1 MAISTAQ
8 YIDLLFKKLQGVA
21 KTATATQKSASNESI
36 ASPALLRGDIIW
48 TQADQIPGTAQ
59 VVANVTQG
67 YLTTSRIECTA
78 DNTVPTIGGIYPTWL
93 TNLQYWIPQ
102 EFGSTWPVKVYVDTA
117 GAANPTVT
125 GTQIFAPGISGV
137 GEFFF
142 DTQAGVLNFIGETI
156 PSTLTAGKSIFITG
170 YRYVGQLGVTNLPSA
185 NIGNIQIT
193 GNTIVTLNTNGD
205 LVLDPNGSGS
215 VRILA
220 NTSVTGNITSSGFIS
235 VTGNVTGNYILGN
248 GSFLTGVVAS
258 SANAGDLTGNTLSSN
273 VFYSNLTQVGN
284 LTSLSVVGNTS
295 SGNISVTGFVSATGN
310 VYGNAILS
318 DNYFYA
324 NGQPIPSG
332 IVYTANIAPPGS
344 SVIGDQWYDT
354 TNDVLYEYITDGT
367 SDYWVDTTS
376 PAFAA
381 GVVANVV
388 ISGNMIPVANVTY
401 DIGTS
406 GSYFR
411 TAFLNTVS
419 VSGNVVAG
427 SVRSDVI
434 TTNILANTTAINLQ
448 TAGTNALSID
458 SNQNI
463 TTYKRL
469 AASSMPLGAA
479 VQTVMSNTSGGS
491 STTATSYT
499 DVTSATVSITLGS
512 STSKVLVIV
521 SGTSEFTAVVSGN
534 VTGSTRLV
542 RNSTV
547 LQQQSYGTGFAF
559 GGIAQT
565 SPVGFSYLD
574 SPGTTSP
581 LTYKLQQKTSNSSS
595 TLTSSEIWIVAQEIA
610 AV

>member
-117 GAANPTVT
+117 GAADPTVT
-125 GTQIFAPGISGV
+125 GTQIFAPGIGGV

-193 GNTIVTLNTNGD
+193 GNTIVTLNTDGD

-220 NTSVTGNITSSGFIS
+220 NTSITGNITSSGFIS
-235 VTGNVTGNYILGN
+235 VAGNVTGNYFFGN
-248 GSFLTGVVAS
+248 GSQLTGVVAS

-273 VFYSNLTQVGN
+273 VFYSNLIQVGN
-284 LTSLSVVGNTS
+284 LNSLSVVGNTS

-324 NGQPIPSG
+324 NGQPIPTG
-332 IVYTANIAPPGS
+332 IVYTANVAPPGS
-344 SVIGDQWYDT
+344 SDIGDQWYDT

-388 ISGNMIPVANVTY
+388 ISGNMVPVANITY

-419 VSGNVVAG
+419 VAGNVVAG

-463 TTYKRL
+463 TTYRRL
-469 AASSMPLGAA
+469 PASSMPLGAA

-499 DVTSATVSITLGS
+499 DVTSATVNITPGS

-521 SGTSEFTAVVSGN
+521 SGTSEFTSVASGN
-534 VTGSTRLV
+534 VTASTRLV
-542 RNSTV
+542 RNSTA
-547 LQQQSYGTGFAF
+547 LQQQSYGTGFAL
-559 GGIAQT
+559 GGISQI

-595 TLTSSEIWIVAQEIA
+595 TLTSSEIWIVAMEIA

>member
-193 GNTIVTLNTNGD
+193 GNTIVTLNNNGD

-220 NTSVTGNITSSGFIS
+220 NTSITGNITSSGFIS
-235 VTGNVTGNYILGN
+235 VTGNVTGNYFFGN
-248 GSFLTGVVAS
+248 GSQLTGVVAS

-273 VFYSNLTQVGN
+273 VFYSNLIQVGN
-284 LTSLSVVGNTS
+284 LNSLSVVGNTS

-324 NGQPIPSG
+324 NGQPIPTG
-332 IVYTANIAPPGS
+332 IVYTANVAPPGS
-344 SVIGDQWYDT
+344 SDIGDQWYDT
-354 TNDVLYEYITDGT
+354 NNDVLYEYITDGT

-388 ISGNMIPVANVTY
+388 ISGNMVPVANITY

-419 VSGNVVAG
+419 VAGNVVAG

-499 DVTSATVSITLGS
+499 DVTSATVNITPGS

-559 GGIAQT
+559 GGIAQS

-595 TLTSSEIWIVAQEIA
+595 TLTSSEIWIVAMEIA